1 MKQHITSKSLFTLA
15 IIISLLG
22 INLIAC
28 GDKDKIEDEELIAVK
43 NLNAP
48 INDDYIVLQSV
59 TYLLFEWSK
68 SETKDVNYT
77 ILFDKENGN
86 FSAPVY
92 KVSSDNG
99 GVNTNIRITQRKL
112 KDIATAAGGIAGNN
126 IKLKWT
132 IQTIKGS
139 KSILS
144 EEYRSITFVLPMDLG
159 GIIKDREK
167 LYITG
172 EESRI

>member
-59 TYLLFEWSK
+59 TDLLFEWSK

-86 FSAPVY
+86 FSAPV
-92 KVSSDNG
+92 
-99 GVNTNIRITQRKL
+99 I
-112 KDIATAAGGIAGNN
+112 
-126 IKLKWT
+126 
-132 IQTIKGS
+132 
-139 KSILS
+139 
-144 EEYRSITFVLPMDLG
+144 
-159 GIIKDREK
+159 
-167 LYITG
+167 
-172 EESRI
+172 

>member
-86 FSAPVY
+86 FSAPV
-92 KVSSDNG
+92 
-99 GVNTNIRITQRKL
+99 I
-112 KDIATAAGGIAGNN
+112 
-126 IKLKWT
+126 
-132 IQTIKGS
+132 
-139 KSILS
+139 
-144 EEYRSITFVLPMDLG
+144 
-159 GIIKDREK
+159 
-167 LYITG
+167 
-172 EESRI
+172 